1 MTVMAFVDVTVT
13 RAPTVNVEV
22 EHAEE
27 SRARVGM
34 EARDEAGDG

>member
-1 MTVMAFVDVTVT
+1 MTAMAVVDVTVA
-13 RAPTVNVEV
+13 RGPTVDVGV
-22 EHAEE
+22 EHAEK